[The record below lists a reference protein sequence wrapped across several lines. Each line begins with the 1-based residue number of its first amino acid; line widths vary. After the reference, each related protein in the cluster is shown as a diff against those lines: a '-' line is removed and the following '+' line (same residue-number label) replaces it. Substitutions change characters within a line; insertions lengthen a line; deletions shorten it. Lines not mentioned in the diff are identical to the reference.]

1 MNLQVVAV
9 GCYDVAAEVAV
20 AAVVGDWKGFREG
33 FPEEW
38 ELEGKCQWRS
48 KYKCLL
54 KRNLGNVPRWASF
67 ASLSTTPSSSPY
79 TCQHKTSDTSYEK
92 VQTRHKPL
100 FLYIRFYIRHISV
113 QYFPSIYT
121 CCSTTIHIK
130 PHISPQLQPLVFVS
144 PQSEVWWINKSCH
157 GGREAP
163 PFKSHLFANWGNS
176 SKSFDRIT
184 QSTFGDFTIITFAVS
199 EWKTSSA
206 AKSVCMLVTR
216 KRIRLSCKAGNSS
229 WSSEFP
235 VLGQRWKDFFRTII
249 YFDM

>member
-1 MNLQVVAV
+1 MKVSDELTWA
-9 GCYDVAAEVAV
+9 GCLAEPPLPVCPPHPPA
-20 AAVVGDWKGFREG
+20 
-33 FPEEW
+33 PH
-38 ELEGKCQWRS
+38 
-48 KYKCLL
+48 
-54 KRNLGNVPRWASF
+54 
-67 ASLSTTPSSSPY
+67 TPV
-79 TCQHKTSDTSYEK
+79 HILRH
-92 VQTRHKPL
+92 QTHDIP
-100 FLYIRFYIRHISV
+100 FFYIRHISV

-130 PHISPQLQPLVFVS
+130 PHISPQLQPLVFVY
-144 PQSEVWWINKSCH
+144 PQSERWWINKSCH

-235 VLGQRWKDFFRTII
+235 VLGQRWKDFCRTII